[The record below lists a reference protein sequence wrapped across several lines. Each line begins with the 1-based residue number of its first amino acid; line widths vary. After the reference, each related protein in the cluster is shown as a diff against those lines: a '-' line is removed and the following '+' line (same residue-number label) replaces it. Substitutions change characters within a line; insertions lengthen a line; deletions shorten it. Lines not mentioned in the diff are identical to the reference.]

1 MKIKRNTICF
11 IIFIFAV
18 MIAGCNSD
26 DDKKADIEGQP
37 DYFGPELYNISCMV
51 YDEKDEEVTQYI
63 NLMTKIEIPEALETD
78 IESTGGRF
86 DYSIT
91 AKKGDYKLDD
101 YTLYEIE
108 IVIKNIEFTDKV
120 ININE
125 ISIYDENKQNIIV
138 GMKPQKFEITY
149 LDGDYDNDDLIF
161 SSIPLSLPKSMSELM
176 YELEADE
183 NLTINEIKL
192 SNEDFVI
199 TNEGDCR
206 NIEIRQ
212 NQNTKLITAL
222 FKVKETELSEYTQY
236 ISSIIFY
243 YTVEDMEY
251 VKMTPVTQVI
261 YNPTQKYDDNLAKY
275 YNEVILKSN

>member
-1 MKIKRNTICF
+1 MRIKRNTIYF

-18 MIAGCNSD
+18 MLLGCKSD
-26 DDKKADIEGQP
+26 DSKEVETEKLP

-63 NLMTKIEIPEALETD
+63 NLMTKIEIPEALETE

-86 DYSIT
+86 DYSIA

-108 IVIKNIEFTDKV
+108 IVFKNIEFTDKV

-125 ISIYDENKQNIIV
+125 ISIYDENKQSIIV
-138 GMKPQKFEITY
+138 GMKPKKFEIQY
-149 LDGDYDNDDLIF
+149 LDGNYDNEDLIF
-161 SSIPLSLPKSMSELM
+161 SSIPLSLPRSMSDLT
-176 YELEADE
+176 YELDADA

-192 SNEDFVI
+192 SNSDFVI
-199 TNEGDCR
+199 TNADDCR
-206 NIEIRQ
+206 NIEMKK
-212 NQNTKLITAL
+212 NQNTELVTAL
-222 FKVKETELSEYTQY
+222 FKVKEDELSEYTQY

-243 YTVEDMEY
+243 YMVEDMEY

-261 YNPTQKYDDNLAKY
+261 YNPTLKYDDNLAEY

>member
-1 MKIKRNTICF
+1 MRIKRNTIYF

-18 MIAGCNSD
+18 MLFGCKSD
-26 DDKKADIEGQP
+26 DSKEVETEKLP

-63 NLMTKIEIPEALETD
+63 NLMTKIEIPEALETE

-86 DYSIT
+86 DYSIA

-108 IVIKNIEFTDKV
+108 IVFKNIEFTDKV

-125 ISIYDENKQNIIV
+125 ISIYDENKQSIIV
-138 GMKPQKFEITY
+138 GMKPKKFEIQY
-149 LDGDYDNDDLIF
+149 LDGNYDNEDLIF
-161 SSIPLSLPKSMSELM
+161 SSIPLSLPRSMSDLT
-176 YELEADE
+176 YELDADA

-192 SNEDFVI
+192 SNSDFVI
-199 TNEGDCR
+199 TNADDCR
-206 NIEIRQ
+206 NIEMKK
-212 NQNTKLITAL
+212 NQNTELVTAL
-222 FKVKETELSEYTQY
+222 FKVKEDELSEYTQY

-243 YTVEDMEY
+243 YMVEDMEY

-261 YNPTQKYDDNLAKY
+261 YNPTLKYDDNLAEY